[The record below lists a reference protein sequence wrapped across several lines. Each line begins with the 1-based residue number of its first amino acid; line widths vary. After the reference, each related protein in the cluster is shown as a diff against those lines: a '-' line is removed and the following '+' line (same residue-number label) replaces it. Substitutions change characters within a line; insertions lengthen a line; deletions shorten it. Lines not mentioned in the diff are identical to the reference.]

1 MTEKNSSERMVQYYG
16 EADEALR
23 LGSGWFQLERER
35 TRELILRHLPPAP
48 ATIIDAGG
56 GAGIYACWLSTRG
69 YQVHLIDPVAK
80 HVEQARAASSRQP
93 HHPLASVEVGDARNL
108 RFADNSADAVLLL
121 GPLYHLV
128 EREDRL
134 ACLREAHRVVRAGG
148 FVWGAGISH
157 FASLIDSLSHG
168 FFDDPEFAPIV
179 EGDLVTGQ
187 HRNPTSNPIY
197 FTDAYLHRP
206 GELSREFLAA
216 RFRVE
221 EVVAI
226 EGPGW
231 LAPDFERLWND
242 PQQRER
248 LLAVV
253 RKVERE
259 PSILGATSHFMVIGR
274 KQ

>member
-1 MTEKNSSERMVQYYG
+1 MTEKRPNERIVEYYG
-16 EADEALR
+16 DADEASR
-23 LGSGWFQLERER
+23 LNSGWFQLEQER
-35 TRELILRHLPPAP
+35 TRELVLRHLPTAP

-56 GAGIYACWLSTRG
+56 GAGVYACWLASRG
-69 YQVHLIDPVAK
+69 YQVHLIDPVPK
-80 HVEQARAASSRQP
+80 HVDQARAASAQQP
-93 HHPLASVEVGDARNL
+93 THPLASAEVGDARSL
-108 RFADNSADAVLLL
+108 RFAENSADAVLLL

-134 ACLREAHRVVRAGG
+134 ACLREARRAVRPGG

-157 FASLIDSLSHG
+157 FASLLDSLAHG

-179 EGDLVTGQ
+179 AVDLETGQ
-187 HRNPTSNPIY
+187 HRNPTSNPAY

-216 RFRVE
+216 GFQVE

-231 LAPDFERLWND
+231 LAHDFERLWND

-248 LLAVV
+248 ILAVV

-274 KQ
+274 K